1 MYLTQTQEQNVTLSN
16 PFYGL
21 SPGIIGGKFLERG
34 RVKKPDQMPYST
46 QLSEYYLASDL
57 YVGALVDFNKHKFVL
72 LDADEYAFRYM
83 EEHPMEVSDH
93 HTLLCC
99 GVGEVGGQW
108 GVSPLS
114 FFFFFFCGSSNY

>member
-1 MYLTQTQEQNVTLSN
+1 M
-16 PFYGL
+16 
-21 SPGIIGGKFLERG
+21 
-34 RVKKPDQMPYST
+34 KKPDQMPYST

-93 HTLLCC
+93 HTLLCF
-99 GVGEVGGQW
+99 GVGEVGDTGTV
-108 GVSPLS
+108 GCSPFV
-114 FFFFFFCGSSNY
+114 FFFFGGGGRNY

>member
-1 MYLTQTQEQNVTLSN
+1 
-16 PFYGL
+16 
-21 SPGIIGGKFLERG
+21 
-34 RVKKPDQMPYST
+34 MPYST

-93 HTLLCC
+93 HTLLCF
-99 GVGEVGGQW
+99 GVGEVGDTGTV
-108 GVSPLS
+108 GCSPFV
-114 FFFFFFCGSSNY
+114 FFFLVVVVVTIDGCFASLVLLSLWLLFHSFLLSVILSIFLCSIF